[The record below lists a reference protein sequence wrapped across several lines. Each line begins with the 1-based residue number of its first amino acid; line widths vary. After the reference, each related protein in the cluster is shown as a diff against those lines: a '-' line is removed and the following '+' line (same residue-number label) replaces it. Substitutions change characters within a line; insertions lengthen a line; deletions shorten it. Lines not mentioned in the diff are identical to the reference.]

1 MSEILNGS
9 DRDGD
14 LLTALEVFIDVYKE
28 ERLKKESPQIQLS
41 LFAHRKLGV
50 LEIVVKYLKEN
61 LSLKYNQIALLL
73 NRDQRTI
80 WATYKK
86 AKEKEKEKFVLAED
100 KYSVP
105 ISILSNRKLGPLETL
120 SIYLKDEL
128 KLSFRQISNLLNR
141 NYRTIWLSYHN
152 ALRKQEEQA
161 SEKLAVPEIQKS
173 RISESKTGSF
183 GNSGFL
189 KKGKIGETAQNG

>member
-1 MSEILNGS
+1 LIESQPRYQRISEILNGS

-86 AKEKEKEKFVLAED
+86 AKEKEKEKFELAED

-105 ISILSNRKLGPLETL
+105 ISIFSNRQLGPLEAL
-120 SIYLKDEL
+120 ALYMKEEL
-128 KLSFRQISNLLNR
+128 KLSFHQISDLLNR
-141 NYRTIWLSYHN
+141 NYRTTWLSYHN
-152 ALRKQEEQA
+152 ALRKKE
-161 SEKLAVPEIQKS
+161 
-173 RISESKTGSF
+173 
-183 GNSGFL
+183 
-189 KKGKIGETAQNG
+189 ETAQNG

>member
-1 MSEILNGS
+1 LIESQPRYQRISEVLNGS

-41 LFAHRKLGV
+41 LFSHRKLGV

-61 LSLKYNQIALLL
+61 LSLKYSRIAQLL

-80 WATYKK
+80 WATYNQ
-86 AKEKEKEKFVLAED
+86 AKEKEKDKFTVNEE

-105 ISILSNRKLGPLETL
+105 IIIFSDRKLGPLESVTV
-120 SIYLKDEL
+120 YLKDEL
-128 KLSFRQISNLLNR
+128 KMSFHQISDLLNR
-141 NYRTIWLSYHN
+141 NYSTIWLSYNH
-152 ALRKQEEQA
+152 AQRKKEVKE
-161 SEKLAVPEIQKS
+161 
-173 RISESKTGSF
+173 ESK
-183 GNSGFL
+183 
-189 KKGKIGETAQNG
+189 GELAHNE